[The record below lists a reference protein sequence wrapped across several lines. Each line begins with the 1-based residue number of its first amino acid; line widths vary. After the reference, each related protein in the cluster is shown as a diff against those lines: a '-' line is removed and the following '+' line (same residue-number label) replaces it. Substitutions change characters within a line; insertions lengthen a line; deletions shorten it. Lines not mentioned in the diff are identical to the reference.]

1 MPKISC
7 LFFGTPKFSIPSL
20 KSIFDSGLFEIRGVI
35 TQIDKPKGRSKTA
48 TSPPVKTWAQ
58 NHNLSVFQPDNLSKK
73 NFEKDILQF
82 LPIDLILIVAYGK
95 IIPPW
100 ITEISKFGALNLHPS
115 LLPKFRGP
123 SPIQS
128 AIIAREKE
136 TGVSIILIDDELDHG
151 PILLKKP
158 VPIQKS
164 ETYLSLHDR
173 LSEIGAEL
181 LLKTA
186 VKYARGEI
194 KSKEQNHEE
203 ATFTKMLAKEDGLIN
218 WGGSSEDID
227 AKIRA
232 LNPWPGTSTLWN
244 GKQLIILEANPTNI
258 PITSSPG
265 TILQIKN
272 SLFAATNDYMLEIKM
287 LKLEGGKSLSSENFL
302 RGHQNI
308 INARLPS

>member
-20 KSIFDSGLFEIRGVI
+20 KSILDSGLFEIRGVI

-58 NHNLSVFQPDNLSKK
+58 NHNLSAFQPDNLFKK

-100 ITEISKFGALNLHPS
+100 ITELPKFGALNLHPS

-194 KSKEQNHEE
+194 KPKDQNHEE
-203 ATFTKMLAKEDGLIN
+203 TTFTKILAKKDELIN
-218 WGGSSEDID
+218 
-227 AKIRA
+227 
-232 LNPWPGTSTLWN
+232 
-244 GKQLIILEANPTNI
+244 
-258 PITSSPG
+258 
-265 TILQIKN
+265 
-272 SLFAATNDYMLEIKM
+272 
-287 LKLEGGKSLSSENFL
+287 
-302 RGHQNI
+302 
-308 INARLPS
+308 